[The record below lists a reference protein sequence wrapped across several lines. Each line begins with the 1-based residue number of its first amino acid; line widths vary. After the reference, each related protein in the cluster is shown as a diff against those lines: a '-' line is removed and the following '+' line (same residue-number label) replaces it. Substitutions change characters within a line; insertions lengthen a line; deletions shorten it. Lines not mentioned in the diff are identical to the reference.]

1 MLKAVREMLD
11 TIGVEQEMIAFDDFG
26 V

>member
-11 TIGVEQEMIAFDDFG
+11 TIGVGQEMIAFDDFG